1 MRLWFPLIVGVA
13 HSERFTALPNSFPL
27 GPLLRPS
34 GLKPCGV
41 GQSLATM
48 PKSMFRPRASS
59 FNAPASDL
67 APFEPS
73 VARGVGSSFRK
84 SLGDRPPER
93 IAEAF
98 VLLAS
103 GVGNNPEPV
112 TAVRGANGTSGNAV
126 PPSVVPERGQVTDD
140 GSKSSNKER

>member
-48 PKSMFRPRASS
+48 KDGPVRH
-59 FNAPASDL
+59 PADPNGFYVHVK
-67 APFEPS
+67 A
-73 VARGVGSSFRK
+73 VGPTPALWRWVK
-84 SLGDRPPER
+84 T
-93 IAEAF
+93 
-98 VLLAS
+98 
-103 GVGNNPEPV
+103 N
-112 TAVRGANGTSGNAV
+112 TKVRTPN
-126 PPSVVPERGQVTDD
+126 D
-140 GSKSSNKER
+140 